1 MLLYRQGGNYSRT
14 SRETRSTLLLFVVYM
29 SKQFI
34 TRAEKVEV
42 RFIWL
47 VGREPGLEVMEGTQG
62 EMRGRLITPLI
73 AVRHCSTARSTDDS
87 LGVRWGQ
94 GRGAIIWR
102 HGTGPRDRTASFHA
116 IGVLNCILLCLGGDR
131 QVPAERLLTK
141 GTPCGPQ
148 GTLSRELPCPQLGL
162 HTQRESIS
170 SPGSRSLFL
179 TRESLSGGDITQ
191 QANRV
196 T

>member
-62 EMRGRLITPLI
+62 EIRGR
-73 AVRHCSTARSTDDS
+73 
-87 LGVRWGQ
+87 
-94 GRGAIIWR
+94 
-102 HGTGPRDRTASFHA
+102 
-116 IGVLNCILLCLGGDR
+116 
-131 QVPAERLLTK
+131 
-141 GTPCGPQ
+141 
-148 GTLSRELPCPQLGL
+148 
-162 HTQRESIS
+162 
-170 SPGSRSLFL
+170 
-179 TRESLSGGDITQ
+179 
-191 QANRV
+191 
-196 T
+196 